1 MDQAVQPSTV
11 QPLHF
16 TKLERFTHI
25 ALDMIS
31 TKLHENVRIIYVATE
46 AGLIKKISV
55 LPRTKETCVIEV
67 WQPEASDKTRIRT
80 LEFLKAKQSLYIGT
94 DAALMRIS
102 AQHCGRHVSKASCLN
117 AMDPYCG
124 WNELQESCTP
134 PPNGDTLARYW
145 LQNATDCP
153 VLTAPMDGGWSS
165 WTDWHKCTQASQSTG
180 DDTVAGSSSDS
191 CLCRTRSCDNPSPK
205 NGGHMCS
212 GVSISVSNC
221 TVNGGWTEWSGWSA
235 CSQSC
240 GLAVKTRR
248 RTCGN
253 PKPAY
258 GGRVCVGQDRQELY
272 CSHLPPCPVPKQAS
286 VDGGWGP
293 WGSWGDCSAE
303 CGGGYRIRYD
313 SNHFLLN
320 LCIKI
325 LFFRRRKCDDPSPTN
340 GGMDC
345 AGCNMDYEECNDHPC
360 SEVRKT
366 GSWTPW
372 MVQVNGSTGD
382 GGQLE
387 RRFRFSCK
395 ANVADA
401 SNVKVALDKE
411 QTRVCHSDGSCQ
423 RYEASDLS
431 VELWVTIYALQIW

>member
-1 MDQAVQPSTV
+1 MGRGSSSRHIQLLDSSRYQLMDQAVQPSTV

-67 WQPEASDKTRIRT
+67 WQPEASAKTRIRT

-124 WNELQESCTP
+124 WNELQESCTA

-165 WTDWHKCTQASQSTG
+165 WTDWHKCTQTSQSTG
-180 DDTVAGSSSDS
+180 DDAAVGASSDS

-205 NGGHMCS
+205 NGGQMCS

-303 CGGGYRIRYD
+303 CSGGYRIRYD
-313 SNHFLLN
+313 N
-320 LCIKI
+320 
-325 LFFRRRKCDDPSPTN
+325 
-340 GGMDC
+340 
-345 AGCNMDYEECNDHPC
+345 
-360 SEVRKT
+360 
-366 GSWTPW
+366 
-372 MVQVNGSTGD
+372 
-382 GGQLE
+382 
-387 RRFRFSCK
+387 
-395 ANVADA
+395 
-401 SNVKVALDKE
+401 
-411 QTRVCHSDGSCQ
+411 
-423 RYEASDLS
+423 
-431 VELWVTIYALQIW
+431 